1 MNMTEMIKRSF
12 EIRETDAEKR
22 EVTGIAVPYD
32 ESFDLGNGKFERFA
46 KGAVDTTS
54 HVKLFRDHEQIIGV
68 VTEMN
73 DSDAGLEIRAKISE
87 TTLGNETLNLVKDG
101 AIRSFSVGFIP
112 LEEKTDGNTIIRTK
126 VELKEVSLVPF
137 PAYTKAEVVSVREE
151 KHQEDKSMENTTPD
165 LVSQITE
172 VRNHAEELERRLE
185 VITSDKAATSPIA
198 NFRSF
203 GEYVKAVSAGTEDG
217 LAAHRAFGDTNSIL
231 TDTITTN
238 AFVLDTIRILDRGR
252 PSFNVCS
259 SVALPAS
266 GMNVEYPKITTD
278 TTQVTEQAA
287 VGDTLAF
294 GKINL
299 ETATA
304 AVKTYGGYTGMA
316 KQVIDRSS
324 VAYVDA
330 AFRSMAAAYAKATN
344 AAVIAAITANQNS
357 FNQTNLASFNTT
369 DVLDALADSAYEI
382 NYNSGRQIEVLLV
395 GKNVFKSLAKAVDGS
410 NRPLLSNVGATV
422 NTFGSINPTGLTGNI
437 LGIPVVFDPAL
448 NNDAMFAMHSAAIT
462 TFESAGAPFRLSDED
477 VVELSNKYSV
487 YGYLAVAAVEPL
499 AATRFGGVAG
509 Y

>member
-87 TTLGNETLNLVKDG
+87 TILGNETLNLVKDG

-185 VITSDKAATSPIA
+185 VITSEKTATSPIA
-198 NFRSF
+198 NFRSY
-203 GEYVKAVSAGTEDG
+203 GDYVKAVAAGTEDG

-231 TDTITTN
+231 TDTVMLN
-238 AFVLDTIRILDRGR
+238 PFVANTINILNKGR
-252 PSFNVCS
+252 PTYSVFS
-259 SVALPAS
+259 SAALPDS
-266 GMNVEYPKITTD
+266 GMNVEFPKITTD

-330 AFRSMAAAYAKATN
+330 AFRSLVAAYAKATN
-344 AAVIAAITANQNS
+344 QAARTAIGAAAAATS
-357 FNQTNLASFNTT
+357 TNLVTVAG
-369 DVLDALADSAYEI
+369 VDADDIVDAIAEAALKVNDDTGLPLEFMLMSSDAFRQLAKVVDSA
-382 NYNSGRQIEVLLV
+382 GRPI
-395 GKNVFKSLAKAVDGS
+395 
-410 NRPLLSNVGATV
+410 LSNQGAVV
-422 NTFGSINPTGLTGNI
+422 NSYGSINPVGLSGTVLGLPIVVDPSLTGWYAGN
-437 LGIPVVFDPAL
+437 
-448 NNDAMFAMHSAAIT
+448 SAAFT
-462 TFESAGAPFRLSDED
+462 MFESAGAPFRLTDED
-477 VVELSNKYSV
+477 VVELSNKLSV
-487 YGYLAVAAVEPL
+487 YGYLAI
-499 AATRFGGVAG
+499 AG
-509 Y
+509 IQPKALVKFI